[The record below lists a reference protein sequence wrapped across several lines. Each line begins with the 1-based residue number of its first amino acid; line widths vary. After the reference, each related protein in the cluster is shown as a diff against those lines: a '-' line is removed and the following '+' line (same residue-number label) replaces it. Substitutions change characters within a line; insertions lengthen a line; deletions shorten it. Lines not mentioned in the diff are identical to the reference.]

1 MFEMKELKFELS
13 DLEPYISA
21 KTMDFHY
28 NKHYKGYVDKLNE
41 LIAGTPY
48 EKMSLERIIKESYN
62 KPNDKAIYNNAGQ
75 VYNHQM
81 FWESLSH
88 KGAKMPP
95 KKIMDQIEAS
105 FESYDS
111 FKKIFKTKALAQ
123 FGSGWCWVVQKDNKI
138 DIVTTSNADNPLSL
152 NLGQPV
158 IVADVWEHAYY
169 LDYQNRRAEFIE
181 TFLDYLVKW

>member
-1 MFEMKELKFELS
+1 MFEMKEISFELS
-13 DLEPYISA
+13 ALEPYISA

-48 EKMSLERIIKESYN
+48 EDMSLERIIKESYN
-62 KPNDKAIYNNAGQ
+62 KPQNKAIYNNAGQ

-81 FWESLSH
+81 FWESLSP

-111 FKKIFKTKALAQ
+111 FKKIFKEKAAAQ

-152 NLGQPV
+152 NLGQPI

-169 LDYQNRRAEFIE
+169 LDYQNRRADFIVN
-181 TFLDYLVKW
+181 FLDYLVKW

>member
-1 MFEMKELKFELS
+1 MFEMKNLDFELS
-13 DLEPYISA
+13 SLEPYISA

-41 LIAGTPY
+41 LIVGTPY
-48 EKMSLERIIKESYN
+48 ENMSLERIIKESYN
-62 KPNDKAIYNNAGQ
+62 KPQDKAIYNNAGQ

-81 FWESLSH
+81 FWDSLSP

-95 KKIMDQIEAS
+95 KKIMNQIEAS

-111 FKKIFKTKALAQ
+111 FKKIFKTKSIAQ
-123 FGSGWCWVVQKDNKI
+123 FGSGWCWVVQKDNKL

-169 LDYQNRRAEFIE
+169 LDYQNKRGDFIDA
-181 TFLDYLVKW
+181 FLDYLVKW